1 MPSEVSIKWHNLVSL
16 QVIVRNGLILLQ
28 VMLRIAR
35 HYLVPLQAV
44 VHIPWHVWS
53 SAIASNST
61 YCAVWSSTIASAV
74 IQHGIV
80 LYHGKC
86 STYWYGLV

>member
-1 MPSEVSIKWHNLVSL
+1 MTSEVSIKWHNLVSL

-28 VMLRIAR
+28 VILRIVR
-35 HYLVPLQAV
+35 HYLVPLQVV
-44 VHIPWHVWS
+44 VHILWHVWS

-61 YCAVWSSTIASAV
+61 YCAIWSSTIASAV

-80 LYHGKC
+80 LYHGKR